1 MRFRLFFEILKN
13 RCHCCR
19 CSFACPFWNCVG
31 TRPRTIDD
39 GVGVERFR
47 GQKMDGRCA
56 ASQQTNVGRHEKFS
70 IEMSTVVRRT
80 IKRLRR
86 FYGRTI
92 VSIQSEE
99 SVHRVYGKHCS
110 WYFSSSSLLQ
120 TCCIVFVTFISF
132 LKHPNK
138 SFLTQ

>member
-1 MRFRLFFEILKN
+1 
-13 RCHCCR
+13 
-19 CSFACPFWNCVG
+19 
-31 TRPRTIDD
+31 
-39 GVGVERFR
+39 
-47 GQKMDGRCA
+47 MDGRCA

-99 SVHRVYGKHCS
+99 SVHRVYGSTVVYRHSDFYYLIPK
-110 WYFSSSSLLQ
+110 
-120 TCCIVFVTFISF
+120 
-132 LKHPNK
+132 LKN
-138 SFLTQ
+138 